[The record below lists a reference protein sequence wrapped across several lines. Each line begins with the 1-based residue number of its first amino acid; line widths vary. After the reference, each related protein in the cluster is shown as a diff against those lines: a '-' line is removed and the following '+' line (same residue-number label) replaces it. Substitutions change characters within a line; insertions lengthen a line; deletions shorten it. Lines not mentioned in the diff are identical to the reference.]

1 MPTNILWMRRQ
12 RVLRRLLKKYRDA
25 KKIDKHIYHKL
36 YLSAKGNQF
45 KNKNVLVETIH
56 KMKSDAAR
64 EKDIA
69 DQGEARRAK
78 NAHNK
83 EKRVARKAKQLGD
96 IEQSKPEKSEQ
107 KASQRQKEK
116 QAAKKAD
123 KASKPAAAKPAAK
136 PAPKADKPAAKPE
149 KPKGK

>member
-1 MPTNILWMRRQ
+1 MPSNVLWMRRC

-64 EKDIA
+64 EKDLA

-83 EKRVARKAKQLGD
+83 EKRIARKAKQLGE
-96 IEQSKPEKSEQ
+96 IEHAKPEKSEQ
-107 KASQRQKEK
+107 KASQHQKEK
-116 QAAKKAD
+116 LAAKKQD
-123 KASKPAAAKPAAK
+123 KSTK
-136 PAPKADKPAAKPE
+136 PAPKAAPKAEKPAAKAD
-149 KPKGK
+149 KPKAKGK